1 VVADKGQIAARI
13 GHLAD
18 RQHGH
23 VTRQQ
28 LLELGLPERTI
39 SYRITAGNLVVV
51 HAGVYALGHAERHA
65 LVVAHAAV
73 LACGY
78 EAALSHD
85 SAGASWEIG
94 DWPYTPEVTAP
105 SRRPRP
111 GIRTHRS
118 TTLADDIWTRHGIR
132 TTSPVRTICDIAP
145 RRTDRQLTRLVQNA
159 RLKGHLSDAK
169 LRQLLLRCPRVKD
182 LVDPGQRPTR
192 STLEDDFVRW
202 LKKHGLPMPQ
212 LNVML
217 NGYEVDALYEH
228 VKLIIELDSWTYHG
242 NPRAFG
248 RDHHR
253 DSVHRASGYDTVR
266 LTGEQLTDAEAVTLR
281 RTLSGRSSAG

>member
-1 VVADKGQIAARI
+1 MADKGQIAARI

-39 SYRITAGNLVVV
+39 SYRITAGDLVVV

-65 LVVAHAAV
+65 LAVAHAAV

-118 TTLADDIWTRHGIR
+118 TTLAGDVWTRHGIR
-132 TTSPVRTICDIAP
+132 TTSPVRTICDVAS
-145 RRTDRQLTRLVQNA
+145 RRTDVQLTRLVQNA

-202 LKKHGLPMPQ
+202 LKTHHLPMPQ

-217 NGYEVDALYEH
+217 NAEVDAPPSL
-228 VKLIIELDSWTYHG
+228 VPRGGGYHPCP
-242 NPRAFG
+242 PR
-248 RDHHR
+248 
-253 DSVHRASGYDTVR
+253 
-266 LTGEQLTDAEAVTLR
+266 R
-281 RTLSGRSSAG
+281 RTAPPPGRPHPPEGRFPVVPAGGGGFGGRCAACCATERSCRQVPAPT